1 MSLYQQQQGHQ
12 QQGGGGTAPRNEEEG
27 EGKPLLSQNG
37 STMAA
42 TATKRPPVPSTQYL
56 VALIATILLCIA
68 LFLNVFLPRTT
79 TTQTTTVLSSAEE
92 PGTDA
97 AVYRPTCEVHS
108 NRFTV
113 HGVQTSMQDPGHQWS
128 TVSCFPVVKE
138 TKSSWLFARTTPPDT
153 PSINTY
159 QAPDALLQ
167 VRLDTLAFP
176 GRPPILGFGGA
187 FTEAAAR
194 NFHTLS
200 REGQELVLELLFG
213 KDGLGY
219 SLGRLHM
226 NSCDFSV
233 ASYSFDDTD
242 GDFDL
247 KDFDMQVTHD
257 VETGMVDF
265 AKRAVSKFRRDWSR
279 DEDGDSNNSFD
290 GNMKLYASPWSPP
303 AWMKNVTWQD
313 DKGATHAAEMTY
325 SSQPSCLRDGTGKDY
340 KYAAAW
346 ALYFSKYLQAYSNLG
361 LPFWGVTV
369 QNEPEFPA
377 PWEACSYDIMSE
389 QEFVAYHLG
398 PRLERDHPDVNIF
411 IFDHNK
417 DHIMNW
423 TEHLLNETKPAAKY
437 IAGTAYHWYAGGM
450 DRLLDGAL
458 GNANLHRL
466 QQQLLTKRLET
477 SHLVLG
483 SEACHC
489 PSTGYSGGDINVY
502 WSRAERYTHTIL
514 ADLAAG
520 SNAWVEWNLILDSI
534 GGPNHLGNL
543 CESTI
548 LAVPHRAKDAT
559 PDIPDLPGTY
569 HPTTESP
576 DSRLFSLNRYLVFVS
591 VDFEVHFPMGN
602 VSIGD
607 GRTREELNAF
617 GFPAKYLDK
626 GVAVQPVYFYM
637 GHVSRHVRPGSRSV
651 PGLVTQGNAT
661 AGNRIFRPQGS
672 VVNGGGQNDLA
683 RVGME
688 VTLWPCE
695 GSTRQQF
702 SWTNDSDE
710 KHPYQI
716 VARGHDWLGYPTT
729 SCIANTEDP
738 DFLGVRLDDCD
749 SKQAGVF
756 DIVPVPNDPLGRSR
770 IHIKNFVESSGKTS
784 KKENCLVIRKL
795 QNNGGAYGPRGGAQ
809 VTIGS
814 CTNST
819 SLWSFD
825 REWGELISYELAS
838 LDSESGEPRDSETI
852 CMTTGWP
859 FLQMGAFTSP
869 NSDKIV
875 VILNEARDPAN
886 YALADDEDL
895 VMTGSIPPRSVQTF
909 TLSQ

>member
-1 MSLYQQQQGHQ
+1 MSSY
-12 QQGGGGTAPRNEEEG
+12 QQGGAFSLSNND
-27 EGKPLLSQNG
+27 EGKPLLSKNG
-37 STMAA
+37 HSSL
-42 TATKRPPVPSTQYL
+42 TKRPIASTQYL
-56 VALIATILLCIA
+56 LALIAAFLLSVA
-68 LFLNVFLPRTT
+68 LFLNIFVPRTT
-79 TTQTTTVLSSAEE
+79 TTQTAPALSSAEE
-92 PGTDA
+92 PETT
-97 AVYRPTCEVHS
+97 VLYRPLCEIHS
-108 NRFTV
+108 ERFTV
-113 HGVQTSMQDPGHQWS
+113 AQGIQTSMQDPSHQWS
-128 TVSCFPVVKE
+128 TMSCFPVVKE
-138 TKSSWLFARTTPPDT
+138 TKSSFLFARPPPPD
-153 PSINTY
+153 PPRINTY
-159 QAPDALLQ
+159 SAPDAIFA
-167 VRLDTLAFP
+167 VSFDTLAFP

-200 REGQELVLELLFG
+200 ADGQELVLELLFG

-219 SLGRLHM
+219 GLGRLHM

-233 ASYSFDDTD
+233 ESYSFDETD

-265 AKRAVSKFRRDWSR
+265 AKRAVSKFRQDWS
-279 DEDGDSNNSFD
+279 DDDNVD

-303 AWMKNVTWQD
+303 SWMKNPTWQD
-313 DKGATHAAEMTY
+313 DKNATYAAKMTY
-325 SSQPSCLRDGTGKDY
+325 STQPSCLREGTGKKS

-346 ALYFSKYLQAYSNLG
+346 ALYFSKYLKAYSNLG

-377 PWEACSYDIMSE
+377 PWEACSYTPMTE
-389 QEFVAYHLG
+389 QQFVAYHLG
-398 PRLERDHPDVNIF
+398 PQLERDHPDVKIL

-423 TEHLLNETKPAAKY
+423 TKNLLNETKPAAKY
-437 IAGTAYHWYAGGM
+437 VAGTSYHWYAGGM

-458 GNANLHRL
+458 GISNLHRL

-483 SEACHC
+483 SESCHC

-520 SNAWVEWNLILDSI
+520 SNGWVEWNLILDSI

-548 LAVPHRAKDAT
+548 LAVPHRAKDAP
-559 PDIPDLPGTY
+559 PDISDLP
-569 HPTTESP
+569 E
-576 DSRLFSLNRYLVFVS
+576 
-591 VDFEVHFPMGN
+591 FEVHFPMGN

-607 GRTREELNAF
+607 GRTREELNAL

-626 GVAVQPVYFYM
+626 GVAVQPIYFYM

-651 PGLVTQGNAT
+651 PGLVTQGNTT

-683 RVGME
+683 RVGIE

-702 SWTNDSDE
+702 SWTNGGDG

-716 VARGHDWLGYPTT
+716 VVRGHDWLGHPTT

-749 SKQAGVF
+749 SKRAGVF
-756 DIVPVPNDPLGRSR
+756 DINPVPDDPLGRSR
-770 IHIKNFVESSGKTS
+770 IHIKNFVKSSGKKS
-784 KKENCLVIRKL
+784 NKENCLVVRKL

-814 CTNST
+814 CSNST

-825 REWGELISYELAS
+825 AEVGELISYELAS
-838 LDSESGEPRDSETI
+838 VDSETGTPLDSDAV

-859 FLQMGAFTSP
+859 FLQMGAFTSADS
-869 NSDKIV
+869 NKTV
-875 VILNEARDPAN
+875 VVLNEARDPAN
-886 YALADDEDL
+886 YALVDDGDL

-909 TLSQ
+909 TLSPSSQK